1 MAEQVADRFDR
12 HRLTPDER
20 EQLYQEGVEWY
31 RRYGVSDRSVPAD
44 RAAFQEKW
52 DYYCAEVLELN
63 PAAEWVLDS
72 LRRSVLSAEPLLP
85 PQLTLLRP
93 LAKTALARHSVFRV
107 VRVCAFG
114 GLPPLVRGSVRD
126 RMVRGRRRRARR
138 LGARGA
144 QRLADRSRVRCAGS
158 PRARGVAARPGRA
171 ARAGGLTMA
180 RRKVTVE
187 LEPML
192 GAFAVVS
199 VAGSPEERILDAA
212 AHLMR
217 TYGLKRW
224 SMEDVAERAAIGRTS
239 VYRAF
244 STRDE
249 LVHAVL
255 ARELRATIGKINAAA
270 AASSSAEDGIIE
282 GALAG
287 LAALRSSLVEQLLR
301 TDPSTILPFLTT
313 EAGPL
318 IALTRQLL
326 VAQARAA
333 GVSIAEE
340 HAGELA
346 EIAARLGLS
355 FVLTRET
362 VFPVDDD
369 EAFRSSLRQVLRPVL
384 TPLFA
389 AGASGA

>member
-1 MAEQVADRFDR
+1 M
-12 HRLTPDER
+12 P
-20 EQLYQEGVEWY
+20 
-31 RRYGVSDRSVPAD
+31 
-44 RAAFQEKW
+44 
-52 DYYCAEVLELN
+52 
-63 PAAEWVLDS
+63 
-72 LRRSVLSAEPLLP
+72 
-85 PQLTLLRP
+85 
-93 LAKTALARHSVFRV
+93 
-107 VRVCAFG
+107 
-114 GLPPLVRGSVRD
+114 
-126 RMVRGRRRRARR
+126 
-138 LGARGA
+138 
-144 QRLADRSRVRCAGS
+144 
-158 PRARGVAARPGRA
+158 
-171 ARAGGLTMA
+171 
-180 RRKVTVE
+180 RRKVTIE

-192 GAFAVVS
+192 GAFGSVS

-255 ARELRATIGKINAAA
+255 ARELRETIGKITAAA
-270 AASSSAEDGIIE
+270 ATSGSIEDGIIE

-313 EAGPL
+313 KAGPL
-318 IALTRQLL
+318 VAITRQLL

-333 GVSIAEE
+333 GAVIVEE
-340 HAGELA
+340 HAAELA

-355 FVLTRET
+355 FVLTRES
-362 VFPVDDD
+362 VFPVDD
-369 EAFRSSLRQVLRPVL
+369 EPELRAALHRVLRPVL
-384 TPLFA
+384 EPLFLTR
-389 AGASGA
+389 